1 MTGKDWGDGM
11 PTTTTV
17 LGGPQCLRA
26 LQRANEVRLAR
37 AALKHRVAD
46 GEISAAE
53 VILNPASEIEG
64 MTVGDLLLSQR
75 RWGHTRCRTLLTA
88 VPLSETKTVGSMTDR
103 QRHAL
108 AALLA
113 APQPTA
119 STSFDA

>member
-1 MTGKDWGDGM
+1 MPATGA
-11 PTTTTV
+11 V
-17 LGGPQCLRA
+17 LRSRQCLRA
-26 LQRANEVRLAR
+26 LQRANEVRFAR

-53 VILNPASEIEG
+53 VILSPAAEIEG

-75 RWGHTRCRTLLTA
+75 RWGHTRCRMLLSA

-113 APQPTA
+113 ALDPAA
-119 STSFDA
+119 SASPGC